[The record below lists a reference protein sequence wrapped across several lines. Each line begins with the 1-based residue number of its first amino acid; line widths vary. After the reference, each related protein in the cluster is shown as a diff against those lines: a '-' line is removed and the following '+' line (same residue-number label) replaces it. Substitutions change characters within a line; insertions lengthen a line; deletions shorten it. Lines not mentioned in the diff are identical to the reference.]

1 MAVIDLVKWN
11 GSPDILAWRYP
22 SDELSTWTQLV
33 VNETQQAFLVRGGV
47 YEGPFGA
54 GRHTLTTENIPV
66 LRTLIGLPFGARSPF
81 SAEVWYVNR
90 TINLDVRWGTP
101 EPIQLQDPKYNL
113 LVPVRTFGQFGIQIS
128 DAKRFLLKFVG
139 TLPAFDVRTLAEYF
153 RGIFITRIKTEIAT
167 AIITNS
173 ISILEV
179 ATHLERLSLVLRES
193 LARDLDEFGVRL
205 VQFNIHSITVPED
218 DPAIVTLKNALAKR
232 SEMSIIGY
240 NYQQERSF
248 DVLQTAA
255 GNEGNAGGVMGAGIG
270 LGMGAAMGVP
280 MGATLGELM
289 PQLRTAAPMAVD
301 GQGGAGTGANES
313 VSPTER
319 IRLLRELAE
328 LRDQGVLTED
338 EFQAEK
344 GRILER

>member
-280 MGATLGELM
+280 MGATLGELI

-301 GQGGAGTGANES
+301 GQGGAGTGASES

-344 GRILER
+344 GRILGR